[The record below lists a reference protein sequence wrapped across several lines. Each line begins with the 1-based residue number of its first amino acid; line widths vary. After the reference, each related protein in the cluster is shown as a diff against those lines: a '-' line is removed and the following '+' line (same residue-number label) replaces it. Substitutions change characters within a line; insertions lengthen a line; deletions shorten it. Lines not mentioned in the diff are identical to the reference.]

1 MELYESILK
10 QLREQEQQP
19 DGDAAMDPE
28 EFQLAALKAAARK
41 LEQSIK
47 DRKKPKTITI
57 SGDSHNR
64 IKTYC
69 ATMGLNIGKWTEQVL
84 LREITDNACIERVQ
98 SNYEEYIN
106 ETAESIKN
114 KYTTMKTRYKTDKL
128 LVCDGLRLVGESATT
143 GDPVYELTA
152 DSLNPIDVAKNLT
165 KWDITVEITDDVVV
179 PLALEKYEMETVFVS
194 KSSLIARPTETSLYG
209 NVFID
214 GNTFGREN

>member
-1 MELYESILK
+1 MELYESILR
-10 QLREQEQQP
+10 QLKDQEPQQ
-19 DGDAAMDPE
+19 DGDVTMDPE

-57 SGDSHNR
+57 SGDTHNR

-84 LREITDNACIERVQ
+84 LREITDNACVERVQ

-114 KYTTMKTRYKTDKL
+114 KYTAKKTRYKTDKMI
-128 LVCDGLRLVGESATT
+128 VCDGLRLIGESATT
-143 GDPVYELTA
+143 GDPVYELT
-152 DSLNPIDVAKNLT
+152 DDTMNPVDVAYNLT
-165 KWDITVEITDDVVV
+165 KWEIIVEITDEEVV
-179 PLALEKYEMETVFVS
+179 PLALEKYELETVFVNKHS
-194 KSSLIARPTETSLYG
+194 LKKSRFD
-209 NVFID
+209 N
-214 GNTFGREN
+214 NN

>member
-128 LVCDGLRLVGESATT
+128 LVCDGLRLVGESSTT
-143 GDPVYELTA
+143 GDPVYELTD

-165 KWDITVEITDDVVV
+165 KWDITVEITDDAIV

-194 KSSLIARPTETSLYG
+194 KSSLSARPTETSLSG

-214 GNTFGREN
+214 GRTFGNKN

>member
-1 MELYESILK
+1 MELYESILR
-10 QLREQEQQP
+10 QLKDQEPQQ
-19 DGDAAMDPE
+19 DGDVTMDPE

-84 LREITDNACIERVQ
+84 LREITDNACVERVQ

-114 KYTTMKTRYKTDKL
+114 KYTAKKTRYKTDKMI
-128 LVCDGLRLVGESATT
+128 VCDGLRLIGESATT
-143 GDPVYELTA
+143 GDPVYELT
-152 DSLNPIDVAKNLT
+152 DDTMNPVDVAYNLT
-165 KWDITVEITDDVVV
+165 KWEIIVEITDEEVV
-179 PLALEKYEMETVFVS
+179 PLALEKYELETVFVNKHS
-194 KSSLIARPTETSLYG
+194 LKKSRFD
-209 NVFID
+209 N
-214 GNTFGREN
+214 NN

>member
-1 MELYESILK
+1 MELYESILR
-10 QLREQEQQP
+10 QLKDQEPTQ
-19 DGDAAMDPE
+19 DGNNTMDPE

-57 SGDSHNR
+57 SGDAHNR

-84 LREITDNACIERVQ
+84 LREITDNACVERVQ

-114 KYTTMKTRYKTDKL
+114 KYTAKKTRYKTDKMI
-128 LVCDGLRLVGESATT
+128 VCEALRLVGESVKT
-143 GDPVYELTA
+143 GDPVYELT
-152 DSLNPIDVAKNLT
+152 DESMNPLDVAYNLT
-165 KWDITVEITDDVVV
+165 KWEIIVEITDEEVV
-179 PLALEKYEMETVFVS
+179 PLALEKYELETVFVNKHS
-194 KSSLIARPTETSLYG
+194 LKKSRFD
-209 NVFID
+209 N
-214 GNTFGREN
+214 NN

>member
-1 MELYESILK
+1 MELYESILR
-10 QLREQEQQP
+10 QLKDQEPQQ
-19 DGDAAMDPE
+19 DGDVTMDPE

-57 SGDSHNR
+57 SGDTHNR

-84 LREITDNACIERVQ
+84 LREITDNACVERVQ

-114 KYTTMKTRYKTDKL
+114 KYTAKKTRYKTDKII
-128 LVCDGLRLVGESATT
+128 VCDGLRLIGESVKT
-143 GDPVYELTA
+143 GDPVYELT
-152 DSLNPIDVAKNLT
+152 DESMNPLDVAYNLT
-165 KWDITVEITDDVVV
+165 KWEIIVEITDEEVV
-179 PLALEKYEMETVFVS
+179 PLALEKYEMETVFVN
-194 KSSLIARPTETSLYG
+194 KHSLKNSRFD
-209 NVFID
+209 N
-214 GNTFGREN
+214 NN

>member
-1 MELYESILK
+1 MELYESILR
-10 QLREQEQQP
+10 QLKDQEPQQ
-19 DGDAAMDPE
+19 DGDVTMDPE

-57 SGDSHNR
+57 SGDTHNR

-84 LREITDNACIERVQ
+84 LREITDNACVERVQ

-114 KYTTMKTRYKTDKL
+114 KYTAKKTRYKTDKMI
-128 LVCDGLRLVGESATT
+128 VCDGLRLIGESATT
-143 GDPVYELTA
+143 GDPVYELT
-152 DSLNPIDVAKNLT
+152 DDTMNPVDVAYNLT
-165 KWDITVEITDDVVV
+165 KWEIIVEITDEEVV
-179 PLALEKYEMETVFVS
+179 PLALEKYEMETVFVNKHS
-194 KSSLIARPTETSLYG
+194 LKKSRFD
-209 NVFID
+209 N
-214 GNTFGREN
+214 NN

>member
-1 MELYESILK
+1 MELYESILR
-10 QLREQEQQP
+10 QLKDQEPQQ
-19 DGDAAMDPE
+19 DGDVTMDPE

-57 SGDSHNR
+57 SGDSHNK

-84 LREITDNACIERVQ
+84 LREITDNACVERVQ

-114 KYTTMKTRYKTDKL
+114 KYTAKKTRYKTDKMI
-128 LVCDGLRLVGESATT
+128 VCDGLRLIGESATT
-143 GDPVYELTA
+143 GDPVYELT
-152 DSLNPIDVAKNLT
+152 DDTMNPVDVAYNLT
-165 KWDITVEITDDVVV
+165 KWEIIVEITDEEVV
-179 PLALEKYEMETVFVS
+179 PLALEKYELETVFVNKHS
-194 KSSLIARPTETSLYG
+194 LKKSRFD
-209 NVFID
+209 N
-214 GNTFGREN
+214 NN

>member
-1 MELYESILK
+1 MELYESILR
-10 QLREQEQQP
+10 QLKDQEPQQ
-19 DGDAAMDPE
+19 DGDVTMDPE

-57 SGDSHNR
+57 SGDSHNK

-114 KYTTMKTRYKTDKL
+114 NYTAKKTRYKTDKMI
-128 LVCDGLRLVGESATT
+128 VCDGLRLIGESATT
-143 GDPVYELTA
+143 GDPVYELT
-152 DSLNPIDVAKNLT
+152 DDTMNPVDVAYNLT
-165 KWDITVEITDDVVV
+165 KWEIIVEITDEEVV
-179 PLALEKYEMETVFVS
+179 PLALEKYEMETVFVNKHS
-194 KSSLIARPTETSLYG
+194 LKKSRFD
-209 NVFID
+209 N
-214 GNTFGREN
+214 NN

>member
-1 MELYESILK
+1 MELYESILR
-10 QLREQEQQP
+10 QLKDQEPQQ
-19 DGDAAMDPE
+19 DGDVTMDPE

-84 LREITDNACIERVQ
+84 LREITDNTCVERVQ
-98 SNYEEYIN
+98 SNYDEYIN

-114 KYTTMKTRYKTDKL
+114 KYTAKKTRYKTDKMI
-128 LVCDGLRLVGESATT
+128 VCDGLRLIGESATT
-143 GDPVYELTA
+143 GDPVYELT
-152 DSLNPIDVAKNLT
+152 DESMNPVDVAYNLT
-165 KWDITVEITDDVVV
+165 KWEIIVEITDEEVV
-179 PLALEKYEMETVFVS
+179 PLALEKYEMETVFVNKHS
-194 KSSLIARPTETSLYG
+194 LKKSRFD
-209 NVFID
+209 N
-214 GNTFGREN
+214 NN

>member
-1 MELYESILK
+1 MELYESILRQLKDQEPK
-10 QLREQEQQP
+10 Q
-19 DGDAAMDPE
+19 DGDVTMDPE

-57 SGDSHNR
+57 SGDTHNR

-84 LREITDNACIERVQ
+84 LREITDNACVERVQ

-114 KYTTMKTRYKTDKL
+114 KYTAKKTRYKTDKII
-128 LVCDGLRLVGESATT
+128 VCDGLRLIGESVKT
-143 GDPVYELTA
+143 GDPVYELT
-152 DSLNPIDVAKNLT
+152 DESMNPLDVAYNLT
-165 KWDITVEITDDVVV
+165 KWEIIVEITDEEVV
-179 PLALEKYEMETVFVS
+179 PLALEKYEMETVFVN
-194 KSSLIARPTETSLYG
+194 KHSLKNSRFD
-209 NVFID
+209 N
-214 GNTFGREN
+214 NN

>member
-1 MELYESILK
+1 
-10 QLREQEQQP
+10 
-19 DGDAAMDPE
+19 MDPE

-128 LVCDGLRLVGESATT
+128 LVCDGLRLVGESSTT
-143 GDPVYELTA
+143 GDPVYELTD

-165 KWDITVEITDDVVV
+165 KWDITVEITDDAIV

-194 KSSLIARPTETSLYG
+194 KSSLSARPTISG
-209 NVFID
+209 NVPIVNID